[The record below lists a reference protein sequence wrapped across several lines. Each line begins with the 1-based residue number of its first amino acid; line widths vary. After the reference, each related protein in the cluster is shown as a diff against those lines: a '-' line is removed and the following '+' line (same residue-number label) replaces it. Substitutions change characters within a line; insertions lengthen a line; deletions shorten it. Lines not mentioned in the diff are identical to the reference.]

1 MIYQW
6 LIRLVFL
13 FCEALFLFNEYLYTI
28 CIIVINIFD
37 KNWHIEKKFF
47 ICIFVLLS
55 SINTYIFV
63 NQDTITCENIKWYFQ
78 KNLSKLS

>member
-13 FCEALFLFNEYLYTI
+13 FCEALFLLYEYLYYNI

-37 KNWHIEKKFF
+37 NNWHIEKKHFYLYLY
-47 ICIFVLLS
+47 FV
-55 SINTYIFV
+55 IQY
-63 NQDTITCENIKWYFQ
+63 KY
-78 KNLSKLS
+78 